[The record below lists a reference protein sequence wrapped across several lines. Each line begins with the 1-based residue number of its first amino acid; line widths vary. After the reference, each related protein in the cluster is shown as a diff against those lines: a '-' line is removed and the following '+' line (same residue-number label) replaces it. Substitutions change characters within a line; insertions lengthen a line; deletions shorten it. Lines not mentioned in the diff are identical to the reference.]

1 MNNLKKIGL
10 SALAGSMVAFS
21 AQALDMSVSG
31 QAKITYV
38 DEGEG
43 SAGEVDVTGNPYG
56 FDQAIAFNGSG
67 DTPIGTVS
75 VMHVYNNATGAQSS
89 SLISIDMGD
98 AGTVTLDEGTAAAGV
113 ETIMDKMPR
122 AAGAE
127 QAWDDTDGE
136 NVGVIGTSSS
146 GEWGYSNSIAG
157 YNLTLSYA
165 KNGGGMTGDDNNTDA
180 GDDSDKSFAITT
192 SSLMDGL
199 NVGFGMAETDSATQE
214 QIVNSST
221 AFATYAVGPM
231 TFGVQKTLIDNP
243 TTTADEDAM
252 LYGVS
257 LNVNENVS
265 ISYNYRDVEIGDGGL
280 TTEKD
285 QKDTG
290 IAASYTMGN
299 MTLSAFN
306 NASKD
311 VGGTSGKEDE
321 VTQVTLAFAF

>member
-1 MNNLKKIGL
+1 MNNLKKVGL

-21 AQALDMSVSG
+21 AQAMDMSVSG

-43 SAGEVDVTGNPYG
+43 STGNTDVTGNPYG
-56 FDQAIAFNGSG
+56 FDQTIAFNGSG
-67 DTPIGTVS
+67 ETPLGTVS
-75 VMHVYNNATGAQSS
+75 VMHVMNNNTGAASS

-98 AGTVTLDEGTAAAGV
+98 AGTISLDGGVGNSGAGT
-113 ETIMDKMPR
+113 IKDMMPR

-127 QAWDDTDGE
+127 QSWDDTDGDAYFIDTPSQ
-136 NVGVIGTSSS
+136 GA
-146 GEWGYSNSIAG
+146 WGYDTSVAGMNVSIG
-157 YNLTLSYA
+157 YA
-165 KNGGGMTGDDNNTDA
+165 KNGGGNSGDDANTDA
-180 GDDSDKSFAITT
+180 GDDSAKSIAITT

-199 NVGFGMAETDSATQE
+199 NVGIGLAETDSTTSE
-214 QIVNSST
+214 QIKNSST
-221 AFATYAVGPM
+221 AFATYAAGPM
-231 TFGVQKTLIDNP
+231 TFGVQRTVIDDVAGGQD
-243 TTTADEDAM
+243 ADSM

-257 LNVNENVS
+257 LNINENASV
-265 ISYNYRDVEIGDGGL
+265 SYNYRDVELGNGDL
-280 TTEKD
+280 ATEKD

-306 NASKD
+306 NSSDD

-321 VTQVTLAFAF
+321 VTQVTLSFAF

>member
-1 MNNLKKIGL
+1 MNNLKKVGL
-10 SALAGSMVAFS
+10 TALAGSMVAFS

-43 SAGEVDVTGNPYG
+43 SAGRTDVTGNPYG

-67 DTPIGTVS
+67 ETPIGTVS
-75 VMHVYNNATGAQSS
+75 LMHVYNNATGAQSS

-98 AGTVTLDEGTAAAGV
+98 AGTITLDEGVAAAGA
-113 ETIMDKMPR
+113 ETIKDKMPR

-127 QAWDDTDGE
+127 ESWDDTDGE
-136 NVGVIGTSSS
+136 SVGVIGTSSS

-157 YNLTLSYA
+157 VNLSLSYA

-199 NVGFGMAETDSATQE
+199 NVGLGMAETDSSDSEAV
-214 QIVNSST
+214 INSST
-221 AFATYAVGPM
+221 VFATYAIGP
-231 TFGVQKTLIDNP
+231 VTLGAQWTDIDNP
-243 TTTADEDAM
+243 AGTADEEAM
-252 LYGVS
+252 LYGIAF
-257 LNVNENVS
+257 NINENAS
-265 ISYNYRDVEIGDGGL
+265 ISYNTRDVEIGDTGSL
-280 TTEKD
+280 KD
-285 QKDTG
+285 QEDTG

-299 MTLSAFN
+299 MTVSAFN
-306 NASKD
+306 NASD
-311 VGGTSGKEDE
+311 NVAGTSGREDE
-321 VTQVTLAFAF
+321 VTQVTLSFAF

>member
-1 MNNLKKIGL
+1 MNNLKKVGL
-10 SALAGSMVAFS
+10 TALAGSMVAFS

-43 SAGEVDVTGNPYG
+43 SVGRTDVTGNPYG
-56 FDQAIAFNGSG
+56 FDQSLAFNGSG
-67 DTPIGTVS
+67 DTALGTVS
-75 VMHVYNNATGAQSS
+75 VMHVYNNATGAASS
-89 SLISIDMGD
+89 SLLTIDMGD
-98 AGTVTLDEGTAAAGV
+98 AGTVTLDSGVGAAGAG
-113 ETIMDKMPR
+113 TIKDKMPR

-127 QAWDDTDGE
+127 QSWDDTDGDAYF
-136 NVGVIGTSSS
+136 ITTSNS

-157 YNLTLSYA
+157 LNVSLSYA
-165 KNGGGMTGDDNNTDA
+165 KNGGGMSGDDANTDA
-180 GDDSDKSFAITT
+180 GDDSDKSIAVTT
-192 SSLMDGL
+192 TLMDGL
-199 NVGFGMAETDSATQE
+199 NVGVGMAETDSTTSE
-214 QIVNSST
+214 QIINSST

-231 TFGVQKTLIDNP
+231 SFGVQKTVIDNP
-243 TTTADEDAM
+243 SATADADSM

-257 LNVNENVS
+257 LNINENAS
-265 ISYNYRDVEIGDGGL
+265 ISYNYRDVELGDGGL

-306 NASKD
+306 NSSDD

-321 VTQVTLAFAF
+321 VTQVTLSFAF